1 MTSMKIAFAAL
12 AAASVLSASPAFA
25 APSAGDVRWTCG
37 GIGSDERRVL
47 DELRKDAKLEL
58 LFVTAK
64 RGGYVAGARVTVS
77 RGSTSLASFEA
88 DGPICLLD
96 LPAGDYRIEA
106 RIGEAASSRT
116 VKVPA
121 NGRAG
126 RAIFTFPDE
135 PSDGIEASEEEKRQ
149 AREP

>member
-1 MTSMKIAFAAL
+1 MPRFATGCGIAFALL
-12 AAASVLSASPAFA
+12 AAAAQAQD
-25 APSAGDVRWTCG
+25 AGPVRHTCG
-37 GIGSDERRVL
+37 GVGSDERRML
-47 DELRKDAKLEL
+47 EDARKDSKLEL

-64 RGGYVAGARVTVS
+64 RGGWVAGASVAITRD
-77 RGSTSLASFEA
+77 GKPLSTFES

-96 LPAGDYRIEA
+96 LPAGSYRIEA
-106 RIGEAASSRT
+106 RIGESVSART

-121 NGRAG
+121 QGRG
-126 RAIFTFPDE
+126 PRVVFTFPDE